1 MSSKEIK
8 DRYGD
13 FVETARREPVI
24 HTSHGRPTL
33 VTLSIEAARQ
43 IPELR
48 VKLEAAE
55 HGRSRNSLLNYLG
68 KGRRWSRFKSDEEI
82 AAFLRS
88 ERDAWP

>member
-8 DRYGD
+8 DHYGD

-33 VTLSIEAARQ
+33 LTLSIEDARR

-48 VKLEAAE
+48 AKIQHIGE
-55 HGRSRNSLLNYLG
+55 SRTRRSLLDYLG
-68 KGRRWSRFKSDEEI
+68 KGRRWSRFKSDEDI
-82 AAFLRS
+82 KAFIRK
-88 ERDAWP
+88 ERDAWR